1 MLFSE
6 RNYANAAYKK
16 IASILVDSVIVAWI
30 LLFILKLI
38 TEWTSLD
45 YISIFLK
52 FILMIGLIIGS
63 IPDFL
68 EKDVKGIF
76 WDFVII
82 LIMIIIFL
90 VLLQSKKYS

>member
-6 RNYANAAYKK
+6 RNDEHAVYKK
-16 IASILVDSVIVAWI
+16 IASILADSAIVAWI

-68 EKDVKGIF
+68 EKNVKSIF

-82 LIMIIIFL
+82 LIMIVIFFIL
-90 VLLQSKKYS
+90 

>member
-16 IASILVDSVIVAWI
+16 ITSILVDSVIVAWI

-82 LIMIIIFL
+82 LIMIIIFFIL
-90 VLLQSKKYS
+90 

>member
-45 YISIFLK
+45 YISSFLK

-82 LIMIIIFL
+82 LIMIIIFFIL
-90 VLLQSKKYS
+90 